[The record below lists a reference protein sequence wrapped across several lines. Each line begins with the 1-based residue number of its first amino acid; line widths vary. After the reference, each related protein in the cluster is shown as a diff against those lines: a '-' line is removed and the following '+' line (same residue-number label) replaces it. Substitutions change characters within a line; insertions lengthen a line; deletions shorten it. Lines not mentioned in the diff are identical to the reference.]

1 MKNNVNKKGPIG
13 VFDSGVGGLTVF
25 SEIKKLLP
33 AYDFIYLG
41 DNARTPYGNRSFE
54 TIYKYTLEAV
64 EYLFDCGCP
73 LIILACNTASAKA
86 LKTIQMN
93 HLSFLRPDGK
103 VLGIIRPTV
112 EEVSQKSKSL
122 NIGILSTLGTV
133 NSKSYLLEFSKL
145 NPNIRVF
152 QQACP
157 MWVPMVEAGEV
168 EGPGAEYFVKKE
180 VDHLL
185 NQNDSIDTI
194 LLGCTHYPLLL
205 PLIKKFVPDHIS
217 ILSQGD
223 IVAHSL
229 KDYLRRHPE
238 IHDLITTQGTVNF
251 YTTDNTEMFNQKAT
265 IFYDSPVSSQ
275 FVVISM

>member
-1 MKNNVNKKGPIG
+1 MKNNINKKGPIG

-33 AYDFIYLG
+33 DYDYIYLG

-73 LIILACNTASAKA
+73 LIILACNTASSKA
-86 LKTIQMN
+86 LKTIQIN
-93 HLSFLRPDGK
+93 HLPYLRPDGR

-112 EEVSQKSKSL
+112 EELSTRSKNQS
-122 NIGILSTLGTV
+122 IGILSTLGTV
-133 NSKSYLLEFSKL
+133 NSKSYNLEIAKI
-145 NPNIRVF
+145 NPNIKVF

-157 MWVPMVEAGEV
+157 MWVPLVESGEITG
-168 EGPGAEYFVKKE
+168 EGAEYFVKKD
-180 VDHLL
+180 VNKLL
-185 NQNDSIDTI
+185 IQNQEIDLI

-205 PLIKKFVPDHIS
+205 PLIRKFIPSSIS
-217 ILSQGD
+217 IISQGT
-223 IVAHSL
+223 IVAKSL

-238 IHDLITTQGTVNF
+238 IEQLITKKEKVDF
-251 YTTDNTEMFNQKAT
+251 LTTDNTDLFNQKAT
-265 IFYDSPVSSQ
+265 LFYEFPVESQ
-275 FVVISM
+275 FVVISI